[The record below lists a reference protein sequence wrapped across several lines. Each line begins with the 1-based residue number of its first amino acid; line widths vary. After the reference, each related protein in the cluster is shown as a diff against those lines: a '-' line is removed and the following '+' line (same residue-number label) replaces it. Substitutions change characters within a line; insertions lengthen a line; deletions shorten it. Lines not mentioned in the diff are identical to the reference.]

1 MDNLLAV
8 VTIGAYAIAL
18 SQILPRLIQGQP
30 IATLRSFL
38 IAMIAVTL
46 HGFLLKNA
54 IFQEANGNLSLL
66 NVASLVSFLISLSTT
81 LAIFKWRIWFLLPT
95 AYSFAI
101 LNILTTLIFAHS
113 TLAHLETQTRSL
125 LHISLALFS
134 YSTLMIATLYVLQWR
149 WLNHKLKQKKDLHIN
164 PNIPPLMIIEKQLF
178 RLILLG
184 NALLTIT
191 LMTGWLSLEQL
202 WGTGKAH
209 KMVLSCA
216 AWVIY
221 NILLW
226 GYYYQGWR
234 GRKITT
240 LSLLGAILLT
250 LAYFGSR
257 FIQEILI
264 HH

>member
-1 MDNLLAV
+1 MDNILAAI
-8 VTIGAYAIAL
+8 TIGAYAITL
-18 SQILPRLIQGQP
+18 SQILPRLLQGQP
-30 IATLRSFL
+30 IATRQNFI
-38 IAMIAVTL
+38 IAIIAVTL

-54 IFQEANGNLSLL
+54 IFQDGSNNLSLL
-66 NVASLVSFLISLSTT
+66 NVASLVSFLIALSTT
-81 LAIFKWRIWFLLPT
+81 MAILKWRIWFLLPT

-101 LNILTTLIFAHS
+101 LNILTTLFFSHSSFANLK
-113 TLAHLETQTRSL
+113 TDPNNV

-184 NALLTIT
+184 NGLLTIT
-191 LMTGWLSLEQL
+191 LITGWLSLEQL

-226 GYYYQGWR
+226 GYHYQGWR
-234 GRKITT
+234 GRKITS